1 MTKAQILQ
9 EKSKY
14 EFYTYMSIVS
24 VVLGF
29 LLFIPLPP
37 LGLPLFMGG
46 GFSLAFVQKGFKKV
60 SITFKEHYVKEAIL
74 SIVENGTYEPLNG
87 FSKEEVYGAKLL
99 KKEDRYQSEDLIT
112 GELLGRKIRCAD
124 LHLQDV
130 RSNGKSTSVVTVFRG
145 KYFEVELDKPI
156 NQFVYIVQNRYYF
169 FNHGTNL
176 KKMEM
181 EWVDF
186 NQAFDVYGEDELETF
201 KLLKPAFME
210 KLIGLKQYYKKI
222 SFGFIGKK
230 LVIAINNGK
239 DSFDIQLFKPLNEQ
253 FIDEIKKELMDLKD
267 IIALLVE

>member
-1 MTKAQILQ
+1 MTKADIKQM
-9 EKSKY
+9 KSKY
-14 EFYTYMSIVS
+14 ETYSMLSFGAIIV
-24 VVLGF
+24 GF
-29 LLFIPLPP
+29 ITFLPAPFFGMPLFIIG
-37 LGLPLFMGG
+37 GLSQVFI
-46 GFSLAFVQKGFKKV
+46 ANGFKKV
-60 SITFKEHYVKEAIL
+60 SNTFKELYVKTEIL
-74 SIVENGTYEPLNG
+74 KIVENGTYEPLNG
-87 FSKEEVYGAKLL
+87 FSKEEVYGARLL

-169 FNHGTNL
+169 FNYGTNL

-210 KLIGLKQYYKKI
+210 KLMGLKQYYKKI

-239 DSFDIQLFKPLNEQ
+239 DSFDLRLFHPFNDQ
-253 FIDEIKKELMDLKD
+253 FSEEIKKELMDLKD